1 MKNNMSDQIFNQK
14 VGAVECRGCKGT
26 GDCHRCKGEGI
37 DPAGNLKK
45 CRRCTGTGVCPGCGG
60 SGWIIIP
67 IIQKE

>member
-1 MKNNMSDQIFNQK
+1 MNDKKYNQR

-45 CRRCTGTGVCPGCGG
+45 CRRCIGTGICPGCGG

-67 IIQKE
+67 IIQND